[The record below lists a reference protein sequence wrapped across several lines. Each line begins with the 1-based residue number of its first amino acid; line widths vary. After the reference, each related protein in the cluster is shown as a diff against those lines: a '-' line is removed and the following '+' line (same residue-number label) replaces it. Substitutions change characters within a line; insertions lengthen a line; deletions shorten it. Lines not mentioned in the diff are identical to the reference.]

1 MKILK
6 FKTNI
11 MCGSCVANVTPILNQ
26 MDVIESWTV
35 DTLSPSKTLI
45 VKAYDSIYSDDL
57 ITALKSVGYAA
68 DPIG

>member
-11 MCGSCVANVTPILNQ
+11 MCGSCIANVTPILNQ
-26 MDVIESWTV
+26 MNVIESWTV
-35 DTLSPSKTLI
+35 DTLSPSKTLTI
-45 VKAYDSIYSDDL
+45 KAHDSFYSNDL
-57 ITALKSVGYAA
+57 ISSLKSAGYTA

>member
-1 MKILK
+1 MIVLK

-11 MCGSCVANVTPILNQ
+11 MCRSCVANVTPILNQ

-35 DTLSPSKTLI
+35 DTLSPSKTLTI
-45 VKAYDSIYSDDL
+45 KTHESLYSNDL
-57 ITALKSVGYAA
+57 ISALKSAGYTA